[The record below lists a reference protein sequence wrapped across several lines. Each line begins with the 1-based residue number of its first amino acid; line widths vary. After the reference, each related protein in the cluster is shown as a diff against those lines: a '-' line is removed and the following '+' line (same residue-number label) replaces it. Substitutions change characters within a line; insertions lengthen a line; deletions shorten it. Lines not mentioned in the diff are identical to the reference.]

1 MKQLLAIFCAVAV
14 LMVGLADAQSV
25 VVPAAN
31 VNAVGNGQLN
41 SLMRQATR
49 TVQQGIDASALANLP
64 VGAEIVGISYRLYRN
79 ASSAWPATDA
89 VWQNYDI
96 TLAETALPTSQWT
109 AIFATN
115 MKNPVVVRKGPMTV
129 KTGTFAF
136 VTAPHPFDTF
146 YLAFQNHYVY
156 QGGDL
161 VIFITHDGNNTN
173 TTCFFDGLT
182 ASASPPPPGRAMYA
196 STYQATSATV
206 TSTTFLITRIH
217 YGYGPAG
224 CTGKNGS
231 LNLIL
236 SNNLVSPTPAPGSI
250 NLAVT
255 NGEAS
260 AAGKIIIS
268 PVKGAA
274 PIPLPGGCN
283 LLIFPS
289 FLALLPFALDANGR
303 YDLNLTFPAIP
314 ALIGVELQAYASDS
328 STTAGYVVT
337 NGVSFQAGP

>member
-1 MKQLLAIFCAVAV
+1 MKQVLAIFCAFAV

-25 VVPAAN
+25 VAPNAN
-31 VNAVGNGQLN
+31 WTTSSSGGLN
-41 SLMRQATR
+41 SLTRQFTR
-49 TVQQGIDASALANLP
+49 TLQQGIHATELTQLP
-64 VGAEIVGISYRLYRN
+64 VGAEIVGLSFRQYTG
-79 ASSAWPATDA
+79 ASSAWPAANAT
-89 VWQNYDI
+89 WKNYEI
-96 TLAETALPTSQWT
+96 TLAENALPTASWT
-109 AIFATN
+109 STFATN
-115 MKNPVVVRKGPMTV
+115 MKNPVLVRKGPMTIPM
-129 KTGTFAF
+129 GAF
-136 VTAPHPFDTF
+136 GVNTPNPNPFDTF
-146 YLAFQNHYVY
+146 YFDFQKSYVY
-156 QGGDL
+156 KGGDL
-161 VIFITHDGNNTN
+161 VFFITHDGNDQSSACYLEGEA
-173 TTCFFDGLT
+173 TTALK
-182 ASASPPPPGRAMYA
+182 PGRTMYA
-196 STYQATSATV
+196 STYQATTAT
-206 TSTTFLITRIH
+206 TTNTTFMVTRIH

-224 CTGKNGS
+224 CMGKNGS

-236 SNNLVSPTPAPGSI
+236 SNSLVAPTPAPGSI

-260 AAGKIIIS
+260 AVGMILVS

-289 FLALLPFALDANGR
+289 FIGFIPFTLNANGR

-314 ALIGVELQAYASDS
+314 ALVGVELQAYASDS